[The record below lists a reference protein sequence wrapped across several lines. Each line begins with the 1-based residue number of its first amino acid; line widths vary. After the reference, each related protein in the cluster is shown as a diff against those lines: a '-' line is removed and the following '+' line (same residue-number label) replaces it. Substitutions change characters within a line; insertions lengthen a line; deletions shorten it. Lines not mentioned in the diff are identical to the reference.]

1 MLSSVDALAS
11 GSVNPLDITNP
22 AFRRSS
28 ESSGSMVDA
37 DEDMQHHVPHP
48 LCEFRQYYVLTSLL
62 MPLIL
67 DQSQSQKLSDNPRR
81 INSLPTAPPLMN
93 LIHSVSM
100 HGDLTSSRFLN
111 PPAPSRTYNG
121 LLPAYIKPL
130 PPRMTADDIQYL
142 WKKGALSIPDT
153 IFRNALLQAYIEY
166 VHPYMPLIELHDF
179 LRMIEKND
187 GENGKISLVLFQAVM
202 FAGTA
207 FVDMSLL
214 KSAGFTTR
222 KAARKAFYQK
232 ARVRNL
238 TT

>member
-1 MLSSVDALAS
+1 MFLIRCV
-11 GSVNPLDITNP
+11 
-22 AFRRSS
+22 
-28 ESSGSMVDA
+28 SSGNFR
-37 DEDMQHHVPHP
+37 VPS
-48 LCEFRQYYVLTSLL
+48 SLL
-62 MPLIL
+62 MASIS

-81 INSLPTAPPLMN
+81 INSMPTAPPLMN

-100 HGDLTSSRFLN
+100 HGDLTSSRFLS
-111 PPAPSRTYNG
+111 PPAPSRSYNG
-121 LLPAYIKPL
+121 PLPAYIKPL

-179 LRMIEKND
+179 LRMVEQNN
-187 GENGKISLVLFQAVM
+187 GESGKISLVLFQAVM

-232 ARVRNL
+232 ARVRSL
-238 TT
+238 VA